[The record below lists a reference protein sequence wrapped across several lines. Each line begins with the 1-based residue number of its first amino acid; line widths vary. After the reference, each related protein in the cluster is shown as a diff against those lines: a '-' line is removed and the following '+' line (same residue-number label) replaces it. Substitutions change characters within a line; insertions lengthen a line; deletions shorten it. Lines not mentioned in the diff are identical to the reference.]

1 MKATIIIPVPEINA
15 YIREALPHYAALT
28 HRDFEILILP
38 DALPA
43 DDIPGARILPTGP
56 VGPAKKRD
64 RGAAEATGE
73 ILAFIDDDAY
83 PAPDWLDHAL
93 AHFEDPAIGAVG
105 GPAITPNSDAFW
117 QRVSGAT
124 FLSRLSGGFPERY
137 WPVGQARDIEDWPT
151 VNFLVRRDLFLTL
164 GGFET
169 RHWPGEDT
177 LLCLKIIESGSR
189 IVYEP
194 RAKVWH
200 HRRADLRRHLLQVGN
215 YGLHR
220 GHFARVYPRT
230 SLRPLYLLPTL
241 WLLFIG
247 FSLAAWP
254 LFPPARPA
262 IAAGFAAY
270 ALALAAASFD
280 IWRRQRQLSVALG
293 AILFIVP
300 THLAY
305 GLAFLIGA
313 LAPKIDTHR
322 EDEG

>member
-1 MKATIIIPVPEINA
+1 MKASIIIPAQAINN
-15 YIREALPHYAALT
+15 YIREALPHYTALT

-38 DALPA
+38 DKCPVEN
-43 DDIPGARILPTGP
+43 IPGARVIPTGP
-56 VGPAKKRD
+56 AGPAKKRD
-64 RGAAEATGE
+64 IGAKAATGE

-83 PAPDWLDHAL
+83 PAPAWLEHAI
-93 AHFEDPAIGAVG
+93 AHFQDRAIGAVG
-105 GPAITPNSDAFW
+105 GPAITPRSDAFW

-124 FLSRLSGGFPERY
+124 FLSHLSGGFPERY
-137 WPVGQARDIEDWPT
+137 WPVGQTRDIDDWPT
-151 VNFLVRRDLFLTL
+151 VNFLVRRDLFVKL

-177 LLCLKIIESGSR
+177 LLCLKIIEAGSR

-194 RAKVWH
+194 RAMVWH
-200 HRRADLRRHLLQVGN
+200 HRRANLRKHLLQIAN

-220 GHFARVYPRT
+220 GHFARIYPRT
-230 SLRPLYLLPTL
+230 SLRPLYLLPSL

-247 FSLAAWP
+247 FSLLAWP
-254 LFPPARPA
+254 FPALRPPV
-262 IAAGFAAY
+262 AAGFAAY
-270 ALALAAASFD
+270 AIALAAASFD
-280 IWRRQRQLSVALG
+280 IWRRQRQFWVALG

-313 LAPKIDTHR
+313 LAKKIDTHR

>member
-1 MKATIIIPVPEINA
+1 MKASIIIPAPSINA

-38 DALPA
+38 DAPPA
-43 DDIPGARILPTGP
+43 EPIPGVRLIPTGP

-64 RGAAEATGE
+64 MGAESASGQ

-83 PAPDWLDHAL
+83 PAPEWLARAL
-93 AHFEDPAIGAVG
+93 AHFGDPAIGAVG
-105 GPAITPNSDAFW
+105 GPAVTPRSDAFW

-137 WPVGQARDIEDWPT
+137 WPVGQPRDIDDWPT
-151 VNFLVRRDLFLTL
+151 VNFLVRRDLFLKL

-194 RAKVWH
+194 RALVWH
-200 HRRADLRRHLLQVGN
+200 HRRADLRKHLLQIGN

-230 SLRPLYLLPTL
+230 SLRPLYLLPSL

-247 FSLAAWP
+247 FSPLAWP
-254 LFPPARPA
+254 ISALRIPV
-262 IAAGFAAY
+262 AAGFAAY

-280 IWRRQRQLSVALG
+280 IWRRQRQFWVAVG

-300 THLAY
+300 THLVY

-313 LAPKIDTHR
+313 LAKRIDTHR
-322 EDEG
+322 DNEG